1 MMNIRTSFHFKHLIG
16 FIITLR
22 SSPIWIKIRFN
33 KLDIPWINAHLNASI
48 TSQPKMNILHKLIIP
63 GPRKVVLGTRY
74 ILPEVAISAQFN
86 VIRKKFSI
94 ILNARI
100 PLPAPICCFQ
110 TSIFT
115 YNSLADIYCLIML
128 FQSYNLISLT
138 TSIFAE
144 FQQRNIYYRIISPE
158 CHYIVF
164 IRSIDVIIFITVLD
178 FSVIFSD
185 IAVIISIN

>member
-74 ILPEVAISAQFN
+74 ILPEVAISALGSRLFG
-86 VIRKKFSI
+86 KS
-94 ILNARI
+94 
-100 PLPAPICCFQ
+100 
-110 TSIFT
+110 SIFVT
-115 YNSLADIYCLIML
+115 
-128 FQSYNLISLT
+128 
-138 TSIFAE
+138 
-144 FQQRNIYYRIISPE
+144 
-158 CHYIVF
+158 
-164 IRSIDVIIFITVLD
+164 VIK
-178 FSVIFSD
+178 SW
-185 IAVIISIN
+185 A